1 MYSDRALVIG
11 AGFAGLLAARV
22 LAESYG
28 DVVVVEREVIGP
40 GFREGVPQACL
51 LSEPV
56 LGAVESLFPR
66 LGGEL
71 EEGGA
76 VRADLGS
83 DLLVR
88 LPGGWAPRE
97 WLGVEVLA
105 ASRGAVE
112 RAVRRRLGR
121 LANVSI
127 VDGVAVDGL
136 LHDRGAVTGVRGW
149 RGDRPF
155 TDYAD
160 LVVDASGRDGKLVS
174 WLAELGVR
182 CPAPVIVNGRVA
194 TASRLYEINRD
205 LGLDWKIA
213 CEVTRAPA
221 ARRGAVVSSVDG
233 RRWLVTLVGAD
244 GEMPPVDEDGFL
256 EFAASLRCQEVAE
269 IVKTATPVSE
279 IRGAVNLRSRSN
291 RFQQVTD
298 WPRGLLALGNS
309 AVSLNPVRGHGL
321 TLAALNCADLRAL
334 AREHDLAQEPLVF
347 QRAVAR
353 AARIPWQAT
362 TSADLG
368 WSAKKLPVRTRVARW
383 YAERVVRAVPGSRR
397 VHRAS
402 VRVAQ
407 LVDHPA
413 RLLRPGVLVRAL
425 ARGRPDQ
432 A

>member
-28 DVVVVEREVIGP
+28 DVVLVEREVIGP
-40 GFREGVPQACL
+40 GFRADLPQAHL
-51 LSEPV
+51 LSAPV
-56 LGAVESLFPR
+56 MGVVEALFPR
-66 LGGEL
+66 LGL
-71 EEGGA
+71 EWEDAGA

-97 WLGVEVLA
+97 HIGVEVLA

-112 RAVRRRLGR
+112 LGIRRRLGR
-121 LANVSI
+121 LANVSV
-127 VDGVAVDGL
+127 VDGVVVDGL
-136 LHDRGAVTGVRGW
+136 LHDRGTVTGVRGW

-174 WLAELGVR
+174 WLAEFGVR

-194 TASRLYEINRD
+194 VASRLYEVNRD

-213 CEVTRAPA
+213 CEVTRAPL

-233 RRWLVTLVGAD
+233 LRWLVTLVGAD
-244 GEMPPVDEDGFL
+244 GDVPPVDEDGFL
-256 EFAASLRCQEVAE
+256 DFATSLRCQEVAE
-269 IVKTATPVSE
+269 IIKTAAPVSE
-279 IRGAVNLRSRSN
+279 IRGASNLRSRSN
-291 RFQQVTD
+291 RFHQVTD

-309 AVSLNPVRGHGL
+309 AVSLNPVRGHAL
-321 TLAALNCADLRAL
+321 TLAAVNCADLRAL
-334 AREHDLAQEPLVF
+334 GREHDLAQEPPVF
-347 QRAVAR
+347 HRAVAR

-368 WSAKKLPVRTRVARW
+368 WQSKKLPARTRVARW
-383 YAERVVRAVPGSRR
+383 YADRLVRAVPESRR

-407 LVDHPA
+407 MLDHPV
-413 RLLRPGVLVRAL
+413 RLLRPGVLVTAL
-425 ARGRPDQ
+425 TRGRSDQ